1 MSSHAGFQPKSC
13 FVFFP
18 TACEKRLRDVFS
30 SCCFCISALTYLKFV
45 AEPHKFDLEQ
55 KCLWGSLQSLLHLA
69 PFSKVKHKFIAN
81 SICKSPV
88 YISSCFDLFRRQGIV
103 WLNPLEEEDQPM
115 GCGLPDRSLATY
127 LEIVCLKKFDT
138 RKDIDCHLVDSCLLR
153 NINPI
158 SNPQGSC
165 KKALKFYY

>member
-1 MSSHAGFQPKSC
+1 M
-13 FVFFP
+13 FVG
-18 TACEKRLRDVFS
+18 E
-30 SCCFCISALTYLKFV
+30 
-45 AEPHKFDLEQ
+45 
-55 KCLWGSLQSLLHLA
+55 SLLHFA
-69 PFSKVKHKFIAN
+69 PFSKVKHEFIAN

-115 GCGLPDRSLATY
+115 GCGLPDR
-127 LEIVCLKKFDT
+127 

-153 NINPI
+153 YINPI
-158 SNPQGSC
+158 SNPQALGSC

>member
-1 MSSHAGFQPKSC
+1 MILISWLKNTTNVNWQR
-13 FVFFP
+13 FFAQFLLLKFLFP
-18 TACEKRLRDVFS
+18 ESGCEKRLRPPPLLL
-30 SCCFCISALTYLKFV
+30 FCISALTYLKFV

-127 LEIVCLKKFDT
+127 LEIVCLQKLDI
-138 RKDIDCHLVDSCLLR
+138 RKDTWLTVV
-153 NINPI
+153 
-158 SNPQGSC
+158 
-165 KKALKFYY
+165 F